1 MGPNPPQ
8 KQQQPNN
15 NSHPIRIWE
24 ANKDLL
30 GTMYQIMSE
39 PPRLLSNAAGK
50 PSCCIF
56 RVPQSLVEINGKSYN
71 PHIVSIGP
79 YHRGETRLKMIEE
92 HKWKYLG
99 SLLARTEPK
108 GLTLRDYLKALE
120 PLEQKARECYSESI
134 NLSTDEFLEMLV
146 LDGCFI
152 IELFRKF
159 GLLVRD
165 FLRLENQMPYFVLLT
180 LFDLTTMEEHKEN
193 GKSLSLLALEF
204 FNNHMQ
210 RPDHLLPFF
219 GKNTNIRNNIF
230 LIYFYIDFL
239 RYMNFLTLY
248 MLTSMF
254 YTLFEGMHLLDLL
267 RSSVIPP
274 GHEEPRS
281 SNTIP
286 THTIHC
292 VSKLRRAGIKLN
304 PGKDESFLVIKFKSG
319 VIEMPPITIDDF
331 MSSSKHITTYATL
344 LDCLV
349 NTYKDVEYL
358 SDRDIIENCFGN
370 DGEVARFINNLGKD
384 VAFDMDRCYL
394 AKLFNDVHHYYG
406 NTWHV
411 QWASFK
417 YTYFDTP
424 WSFISAFAALILLIL
439 TFMQTFYTVL
449 SYYHP

>member
-8 KQQQPNN
+8 QQQQPNN
-15 NSHPIRIWE
+15 NGHPIRIWE

-159 GLLVRD
+159 GLLVRFERDDPLVNMVWIIPFLARD

-210 RPDHLLPFF
+210 RPDHVIQ
-219 GKNTNIRNNIF
+219 KHHN
-230 LIYFYIDFL
+230 
-239 RYMNFLTLY
+239 LTG
-248 MLTSMF
+248 MLSQTSMIF
-254 YTLFEGMHLLDLL
+254 
-267 RSSVIPP
+267 
-274 GHEEPRS
+274 
-281 SNTIP
+281 
-286 THTIHC
+286 
-292 VSKLRRAGIKLN
+292 
-304 PGKDESFLVIKFKSG
+304 
-319 VIEMPPITIDDF
+319 
-331 MSSSKHITTYATL
+331 
-344 LDCLV
+344 
-349 NTYKDVEYL
+349 
-358 SDRDIIENCFGN
+358 
-370 DGEVARFINNLGKD
+370 
-384 VAFDMDRCYL
+384 
-394 AKLFNDVHHYYG
+394 
-406 NTWHV
+406 
-411 QWASFK
+411 
-417 YTYFDTP
+417 
-424 WSFISAFAALILLIL
+424 
-439 TFMQTFYTVL
+439 
-449 SYYHP
+449 

>member
-1 MGPNPPQ
+1 MGDVRLTVDRL
-8 KQQQPNN
+8 KQGLKPF
-15 NSHPIRIWE
+15 SSDCLARGRWAHPICGAIDMGWSRFW
-24 ANKDLL
+24 
-30 GTMYQIMSE
+30 S
-39 PPRLLSNAAGK
+39 
-50 PSCCIF
+50 
-56 RVPQSLVEINGKSYN
+56 
-71 PHIVSIGP
+71 
-79 YHRGETRLKMIEE
+79 
-92 HKWKYLG
+92 
-99 SLLARTEPK
+99 
-108 GLTLRDYLKALE
+108 
-120 PLEQKARECYSESI
+120 
-134 NLSTDEFLEMLV
+134 
-146 LDGCFI
+146 
-152 IELFRKF
+152 
-159 GLLVRD
+159 
-165 FLRLENQMPYFVLLT
+165 
-180 LFDLTTMEEHKEN
+180 
-193 GKSLSLLALEF
+193 
-204 FNNHMQ
+204 
-210 RPDHLLPFF
+210 
-219 GKNTNIRNNIF
+219 
-230 LIYFYIDFL
+230 DFL

-304 PGKDESFLVIKFKSG
+304 LGKDESFLVIKFKSG

-331 MSSSKHITTYATL
+331 MSSFLLNCVAYEQCHKSSSKHITTYATL

-358 SDRDIIENCFGN
+358 CDRDIIENCFGN